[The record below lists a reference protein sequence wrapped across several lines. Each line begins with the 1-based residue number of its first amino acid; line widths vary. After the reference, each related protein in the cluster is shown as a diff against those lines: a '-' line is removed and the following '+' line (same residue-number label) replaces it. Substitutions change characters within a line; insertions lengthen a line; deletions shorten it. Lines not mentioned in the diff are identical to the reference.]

1 MKINTFLKIHL
12 LFILNLSQTFH
23 KLKIPVSINFK
34 FLMRRKTYN
43 SPLPSKINQII
54 LDRDLSF
61 FIGDGRT
68 SAEGSGYG
76 GPRTK
81 KIIEILTLGL
91 CTVEILDTRTYLQEI
106 LYNGNIIR
114 LCNWSITFIGDLRW
128 PLVMMTSQAWLT
140 FGLIL
145 GS

>member
-1 MKINTFLKIHL
+1 
-12 LFILNLSQTFH
+12 
-23 KLKIPVSINFK
+23 
-34 FLMRRKTYN
+34 MRRKTYN

-114 LCNWSITFIGDLRW
+114 LCNWSITFIGDLR
-128 PLVMMTSQAWLT
+128 
-140 FGLIL
+140 
-145 GS
+145 